1 MIDEQAAQLIEQNKM
16 LLQKVAVLEEELQL
30 QKDLVAALLKR
41 LYGAKSEKL
50 SHDQLLLTFLED
62 EAKNPEVADGNEE
75 PPAAE
80 QKSKKPRAKRTN
92 KLSDSLKGL
101 PTIERIIIAPEV
113 RKNPDLF
120 RLNTT
125 FLLRIKLLEKT
136 INEPRA
142 FYPPPCREV
151 HRCPC

>member
-62 EAKNPEVADGNEE
+62 EAKNPEAADGNED

-80 QKSKKPRAKRTN
+80 Q
-92 KLSDSLKGL
+92 
-101 PTIERIIIAPEV
+101 
-113 RKNPDLF
+113 
-120 RLNTT
+120 
-125 FLLRIKLLEKT
+125 
-136 INEPRA
+136 
-142 FYPPPCREV
+142 
-151 HRCPC
+151 